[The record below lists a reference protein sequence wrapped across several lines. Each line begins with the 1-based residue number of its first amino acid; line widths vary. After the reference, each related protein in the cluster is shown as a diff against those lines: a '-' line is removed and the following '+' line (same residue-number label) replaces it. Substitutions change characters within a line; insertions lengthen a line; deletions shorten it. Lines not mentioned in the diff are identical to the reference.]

1 MITEKEFLKGVSL
14 YEKFNKRDAMYKV
27 AAFNVANFWG
37 NVAEMANG
45 LGVILLTWNHPFYR
59 FGEFDFDKL
68 EKCLKKNFEIID
80 SFRSRKISDLHET
93 DYKNITTLFI
103 CMYEALAI
111 AEGKKKGV
119 KSYVSVSK
127 ALHLLAPD
135 FFPLVDNKIASAY
148 KINFSFDHDKNYI
161 KFCEMIK
168 TQIEIIAKY
177 TKRTDKTLV
186 RFLDEYNYVK
196 FTKKWLD

>member
-1 MITEKEFLKGVSL
+1 MITRQAFLRGVSL

-27 AAFNVANFWG
+27 AAFNVAHFWG
-37 NVAEMANG
+37 NAAEMANS

-68 EKCLKKNFEIID
+68 ENCLKKDFEIIN
-80 SFRSRKISDLHET
+80 SFRDRKISDLNEA

-111 AEGKKKGV
+111 AEGKKEGT
-119 KSYVSVSK
+119 KSFVSVSK

-135 FFPLVDNKIASAY
+135 FFPLLDNKIASAY
-148 KINFSFDHDKNYI
+148 KINFSSDHDKNYI
-161 KFCEMIK
+161 KFCEIVK
-168 TQIEIIAKY
+168 SQIETISTY
-177 TKRTDKTLV
+177 TSRSDKTLI
-186 RFLDEYNYVK
+186 RLLDEYNYAK
-196 FTKKWLD
+196 FTKKWMA